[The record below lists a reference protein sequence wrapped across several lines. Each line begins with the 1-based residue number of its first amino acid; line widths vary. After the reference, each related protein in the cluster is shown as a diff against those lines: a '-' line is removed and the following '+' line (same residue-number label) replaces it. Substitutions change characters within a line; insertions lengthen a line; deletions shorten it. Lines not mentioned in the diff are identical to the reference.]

1 MSFSW
6 FKISLMFHSNFSSNK
21 PQDSPEAPS
30 EILHY
35 ESLSFFHPQFSLGKE
50 GVQEVYFLIS
60 SLCLFVFYSFS
71 YLTLF
76 FSYKF

>member
-1 MSFSW
+1 
-6 FKISLMFHSNFSSNK
+6 MFHSNFSSNK
-21 PQDSPEAPS
+21 PQVNQEAPS

-35 ESLSFFHPQFSLGKE
+35 ESLSFFHPQFSLDKE
-50 GVQEVYFLIS
+50 RVQEVYFLIS
-60 SLCLFVFYSFS
+60 SLCLFAFYSFS